1 MHIDPLYAAKFRREA
16 AAQIIRHCKF
26 ERACDPVLG
35 GRAALRDE
43 ARFEDA
49 GAYLA
54 QRGFGT
60 VKPNTMHGRGTVFTL
75 RA

>member
-16 AAQIIRHCKF
+16 AAQIIRHCKS
-26 ERACDPVLG
+26 ERACDPVMG
-35 GRAALRDE
+35 GRASLRDE
-43 ARFEDA
+43 AQWEEA

-60 VKPNTMHGRGTVFTL
+60 VERNTLHGRGTVFTL
-75 RA
+75 SA